1 METSYILIAGGSGLI
16 GRKLSEYLYER
27 GYQVGVLTR
36 NPKSDT
42 DIYWD
47 PKKKKIDFS
56 VLEKVTHLINL
67 TGASIGEKR
76 WSEDRKKE
84 LLSSRVEPI
93 QFLFDVSSN
102 MPKLRHFISASGVSC
117 YGFEDTSKVYSEEF
131 PFGTDF
137 LSQIV
142 KQWEQA
148 ADLFS
153 SKCKVSKLRISPVID
168 NDGGFLLKMK
178 QPIHFGM
185 GAVIGSGEQWIPWI
199 YWKDLVKMVEFIL
212 KNSLEGV
219 FNAVANNTTNKEF
232 TTVLAHAMHRKIFL
246 PAIPPF
252 MMRLLLGEQATLV
265 LDGVKISN
273 DKICSRG
280 FEFSYTDLNKVLE
293 KL

>member
-36 NPKSDT
+36 TPKLET

-47 PKKKKIDFS
+47 PNKKKIDFS

-76 WSEDRKKE
+76 WTEDRKKE

-93 QFLFDVSSN
+93 QFLFEVSSN
-102 MPKLRHFISASGVSC
+102 MPQLRHFISASGVSC
-117 YGFEDTSKVYSEEF
+117 YGFEDASKVYSEES

-142 KQWEQA
+142 QQWEHS

-232 TTVLAHAMHRKIFL
+232 TTVLAHSMHRKIFL

-273 DKICSRG
+273 DKICSSG
-280 FEFSYTDLNKVLE
+280 FKFSYTDLNTVIE